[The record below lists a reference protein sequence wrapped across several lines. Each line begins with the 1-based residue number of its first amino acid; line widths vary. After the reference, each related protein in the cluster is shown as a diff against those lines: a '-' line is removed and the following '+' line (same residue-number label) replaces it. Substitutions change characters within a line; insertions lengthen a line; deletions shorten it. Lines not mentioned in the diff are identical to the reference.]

1 MKHKYLVIFSF
12 ILLIAIVSIAC
23 NAIMP
28 TVSALQFAPDSLPAA
43 QMGVSYENEIRV
55 TQNTTP
61 VGEFSI
67 SKGSLPAGLALVRV
81 KEADAVKI
89 SGTPEEAGTFTFTI
103 HVWCYGTNVSGQ
115 VGEKEYSIV
124 VK

>member
-1 MKHKYLVIFSF
+1 MKHPVLVIFSF
-12 ILLIAIVSIAC
+12 ISLIAIVSIAC
-23 NAIMP
+23 NAVLP
-28 TVSALQFAPDSLPAA
+28 KVSALQFAPDSLPAA
-43 QMGVSYENEIRV
+43 QAGGAYENEIRV

-67 SKGSLPAGLALVRV
+67 SKGSLPPGLELVRV
-81 KEADAVKI
+81 KQDDAVKI
-89 SGTPEEAGTFTFTI
+89 SGIPEETGTFTFTV
-103 HVWCYGTNVSGQ
+103 HAWCYGTNVSGQ